1 MSESES
7 ESESVLNNINEFY
20 KLKNKYEQN
29 NQKNKNKILYNPTLS
44 WKERQTEFKKLK
56 PKCINCKRP
65 GGTAFITKL
74 NKDTGFR
81 ELRSFCMA
89 TERCNLNIVIQLGR
103 IETITNSLVEI
114 KDSIQENKE
123 KIIESKNLLLFNY
136 IPSSQ
141 ALKIFDNEKVEINE
155 WTSLLEM
162 YLEDYILLTDNEE
175 TKTKLNISTE
185 KSYIFIQQIRDAI
198 KQFKTTDDTQF
209 VRDAVNIYITNLKPL
224 LDEIQKLKYKE
235 NIVWF
240 NEDNNTYHL
249 LQNKLNISLLESG
262 ENNTKLI
269 KFNVGFSGSNK
280 SKIEES
286 IGEPTNS
293 SDNSLQDD
301 IIGKPTFGENNTV
314 TWSNKEYQKIWDKF
328 KPEMKDAL
336 LTDKEWLQEFM
347 DSCTSL
353 RLNGKPCVFIT
364 PSNLIIPP
372 QIIHVDK
379 DGTEKEE
386 YDFGNKVY
394 NDLFNGFSPSYQDTL
409 LKLYSNK
416 DGVKNYNMLTDTLNG
431 LLEQKLGFGKG
442 YI

>member
-1 MSESES
+1 MS

-20 KLKNKYEQN
+20 KLKNKYEKY
-29 NQKNKNKILYNPTLS
+29 NQKNKNKILNNPTLS
-44 WKERQTEFKKLK
+44 WKERQTEFKKIK

-65 GGTAFITKL
+65 GGTAFLIKL

-89 TERCNLNIVIQLGR
+89 TERCNLNIVIQLGN
-103 IETITNSLVEI
+103 IETIIDSLLEI
-114 KDSIQENKE
+114 KDNIQENKE

-136 IPSSQ
+136 ILSNR
-141 ALKIFDNEKVEINE
+141 ALHIFDKEKDEINE

-175 TKTKLNISTE
+175 RKTKLNISIE
-185 KSYIFIQQIRDAI
+185 KSYEYIQQIRDAI
-198 KQFKTTDDTQF
+198 KQFKITNDTQF

-224 LDEIQKLKYKE
+224 LDEIQKLKYRE

-249 LQNKLNISLLESG
+249 IQNKLTISSLESG
-262 ENNTKLI
+262 ENNNKLI
-269 KFNVGFSGSNK
+269 DFNVGFSGLNK
-280 SKIEES
+280 SKVDKASIVES
-286 IGEPTNS
+286 KK
-293 SDNSLQDD
+293 SDDSQQED
-301 IIGKPTFGENNTV
+301 IIGKPTFGENNSV
-314 TWSNKEYQKIWDKF
+314 KWSNKEYQKIWDKLNTN
-328 KPEMKDAL
+328 MKTAL

-347 DSCTSL
+347 DSCTNL
-353 RLNGKPCVFIT
+353 RLTGKPCVFVS
-364 PSNLIIPP
+364 PSNLILPP

-394 NDLFNGFSPSYQDTL
+394 NDLFNNFNSSYKDTL
-409 LKLYSNK
+409 LTLYSKK
-416 DGVKNYNMLTDTLNG
+416 DGVKNYKMLEDALNDN
-431 LLEQKLGFGKG
+431 LAKNLGFNKG